1 MIDFPIDD
9 LLDDDACLQW
19 LERHLHPD
27 GLSCP
32 RCGARE
38 RRVAQRP
45 AAFPAYRCQ
54 QCDRFYT
61 VLTGTCFT
69 KTRQTPAKLVLI
81 LRGIAK
87 GETTARLARELGLS
101 YKQMH
106 TLRKRV
112 QANLYETLPTHPLA
126 GKQFEA
132 DELYQNAG
140 EKRRP
145 ASPSQRSAAPPRQ
158 QGPRPRQLRQ

>member
-9 LLDDDACLQW
+9 LLDDGACLCW
-19 LERHLHPD
+19 LERHLHPE
-27 GLSCP
+27 GLRCP
-32 RCGARE
+32 RCGTQE
-38 RRVAQRP
+38 RRPAQRA
-45 AAFPAYRCQ
+45 AAFPGYRCQ

-61 VLTGTCFT
+61 VLTGTVFA

-101 YKQMH
+101 YKQLH

-112 QANLYETLPTHPLA
+112 QGNLYETLPTQPMS
-126 GKQFEA
+126 GKQFE
-132 DELYQNAG
+132 
-140 EKRRP
+140 
-145 ASPSQRSAAPPRQ
+145 
-158 QGPRPRQLRQ
+158 

>member
-9 LLDDDACLQW
+9 LLDEAACLAW
-19 LERHLHPD
+19 LGGHLHPE
-27 GLSCP
+27 GLRCP
-32 RCGARE
+32 RCGAQKCRPA
-38 RRVAQRP
+38 RRA

-61 VLTGTCFT
+61 VLTGTVFA

-87 GETTARLARELGLS
+87 GESAARLARELGLCRR
-101 YKQMH
+101 QMH
-106 TLRKRV
+106 TIRQRV
-112 QANLYETLPTHPLA
+112 QGNLYETLPTTPLPDA
-126 GKQFEA
+126 AVEA

-140 EKRRP
+140 EKRGQACRSP
-145 ASPSQRSAAPPRQ
+145 RSPSPPR
-158 QGPRPRQLRQ
+158 